1 MFSSRAE
8 KIAAIA
14 RETHALQQVL
24 QQGSVPLL
32 QLAITRLEG
41 ALAGV
46 AVEGKGE
53 DVVHAALNALAAARP
68 ALAQLRA
75 TQDQQLEAR
84 VQARVQRVAQPCV
97 RCSGHD
103 ILVGEGARIAINGK
117 DNDESGVEQLACTI
131 LVCAS
136 CGDVRMVADVADVAA
151 ARLDGRRFFVRATAT
166 TASPYR

>member
-1 MFSSRAE
+1 MFASRAE
-8 KIAAIA
+8 KIATIA
-14 RETHALQQVL
+14 RETHALQQVV

-32 QLAITRLEG
+32 QLAISRLEG

-46 AVEGKGE
+46 PVEGKGE

-68 ALAQLRA
+68 VLATLRA

-84 VQARVQRVAQPCV
+84 VQARVQRVAQSCA
-97 RCSGHD
+97 RCSGCD

-117 DNDESGVEQLACTI
+117 DNDDTGVEHLVCTI

-136 CGDVRMVADVADVAA
+136 CGDVRMVANIADAA
-151 ARLDGRRFFVRATAT
+151 AAHLDGRRFFVRTTAA